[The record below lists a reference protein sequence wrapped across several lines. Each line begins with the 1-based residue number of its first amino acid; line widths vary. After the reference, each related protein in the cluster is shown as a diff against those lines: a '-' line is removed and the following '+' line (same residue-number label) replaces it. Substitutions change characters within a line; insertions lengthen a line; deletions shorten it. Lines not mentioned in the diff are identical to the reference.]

1 MNNYY
6 KFTKLK
12 YVKET
17 IEFFNNMS
25 TNELNTTLDNTFNDI
40 DNYLNFY
47 ANFLK
52 NIFNG
57 QDYDECYYD
66 MKVLSE
72 ELNNIKIILNILKGR
87 KYHE

>member
-12 YVKET
+12 YIKDN
-17 IEFFNNMS
+17 IIFFNNMS
-25 TNELNTTLDNTFNDI
+25 TNELNTTLDNTFNNI

-47 ANFLK
+47 AKFLR
-52 NIFNG
+52 NIFNW

-66 MKVLSE
+66 MKALSE
-72 ELNNIKIILNILKGR
+72 ELNNIKIMLNILKER